1 MVSPYTDLDRPP
13 LSARGLTRALLTP
26 GALWSRLDLRA
37 ETGSTNADAL
47 EAAHR
52 GEPEGL
58 VVVAEQQS
66 AGRGRRDRQWTSPPR
81 AGLTLSVLLRP
92 GRADRERGW
101 PAAPVAAF
109 SWLPLLAGV
118 ALREAVQRVAEV
130 EATLKW
136 PNDLLVHDA
145 PSPDALSPDAL
156 SPDAQG
162 DEGPGQEGRRQQG
175 KCAGILAEMAGDA
188 VVVGMGLN
196 VSTRADELPE
206 TTGLPAT
213 SLRVAGAAST
223 DREPL
228 LRALLRGIADW
239 YEGWREAD
247 GDAEMSGLL
256 AAYRQG
262 CSTIGRDVRVLLPG
276 GGELAGLATSVDP
289 DGRLVVRTADDRDHH
304 VSAGDVL
311 HVR

>member
-26 GALWSRLDLRA
+26 GALWSRLDLRT

-145 PSPDALSPDAL
+145 PN
-156 SPDAQG
+156 
-162 DEGPGQEGRRQQG
+162 DEGEEGRRQEG

-196 VSTRADELPE
+196 VSTRAEELPE

-213 SLRVAGAAST
+213 SLRVAGAVST

-228 LRALLRGIADW
+228 LRALLRGIAGW
-239 YEGWREAD
+239 YEGWRGAD

>member
-1 MVSPYTDLDRPP
+1 MASPYSDLDRPP
-13 LSARGLTRALLTP
+13 LSARALNRALISP
-26 GALWSRLDLRA
+26 GGFWSRLDIRA
-37 ETGSTNADAL
+37 ETGSTNADAI

-52 GEPEGL
+52 GDPEGL

-66 AGRGRRDRQWTSPPR
+66 AGRGRRDRQWVSPPR

-92 GRADRERGW
+92 GRPDEARGW
-101 PAAPVAAF
+101 APAPTAAF
-109 SWLPLLAGV
+109 SWLPLLVGV
-118 ALREAVQRVAEV
+118 ALREAVHRVAEV
-130 EATLKW
+130 DATLKW
-136 PNDLLVHDA
+136 PNDLLIKD
-145 PSPDALSPDAL
+145 
-156 SPDAQG
+156 
-162 DEGPGQEGRRQQG
+162 G

-188 VVVGMGLN
+188 VVVGLGLN

-213 SLRVAGAAST
+213 SLRVAGAPQL

-228 LRALLRGIADW
+228 LRAVLRGVADW
-239 YEGWREAD
+239 YQGWREAD
-247 GDAEMSGLL
+247 GDAELCGLL
-256 AAYRQG
+256 AAYRRG

-276 GGELAGLATSVDP
+276 GGELAGRATSVDP
-289 DGRLVVRTADDRDHH
+289 DGRLVVRTADDRDHQ